1 MGSVPPRPFSMQVAG
16 SSRPS
21 ATRKWPR
28 RWCQQRD
35 VGIPASGA
43 EKSQS
48 VLRGVGGTL
57 VQPHKRTDSIS
68 IFR

>member
-1 MGSVPPRPFSMQVAG
+1 MGSVPPALSPCRSQGAAGHLRPG
-16 SSRPS
+16 SGPQ
-21 ATRKWPR
+21 TE
-28 RWCQQRD
+28 CQQRD
-35 VGIPASGA
+35 VGLPASGA
-43 EKSQS
+43 ERSQS